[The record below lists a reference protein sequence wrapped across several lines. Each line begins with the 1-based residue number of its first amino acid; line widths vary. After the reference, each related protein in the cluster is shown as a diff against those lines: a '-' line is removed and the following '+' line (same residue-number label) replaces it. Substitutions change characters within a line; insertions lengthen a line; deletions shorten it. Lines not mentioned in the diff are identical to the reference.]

1 MAIREALIVPL
12 NLPPIIGLTSTGGF
26 QYQLED
32 LRGGT
37 LENLA
42 ATMRGLVAAANGDP
56 ALQAVFST
64 YSTDTPQIYLDIDR
78 EKAQTLGIQVGE
90 IFTALQAS
98 LGDRKSTRLNYSH

>member
-12 NLPPIIGLTSTGGF
+12 NLPPIIGLSSTGGF

-42 ATMRGLVAAANGDP
+42 AKMRGLVDAANGDP
-56 ALQAVFST
+56 APQAV
-64 YSTDTPQIYLDIDR
+64 YSTSSQEPPKISLYIDC
-78 EKAQTLGIQVGE
+78 EKAKRSDLKVRDHK
-90 IFTALQAS
+90 TATEDSPA
-98 LGDRKSTRLNYSH
+98 G